1 MTKQVNGG
9 KPAQIFLSDL
19 FKPSTWITSHPSH
32 LSSLRF
38 PPKKNILI
46 MEEYVQHVPFG
57 YVKNDGILPW
67 WINHEKTAG
76 DPQVRP
82 SRPAL
87 PGLRSHQ
94 RKHHRHRH
102 RAAQGIPL
110 GVGQNWS
117 CLGEAFW
124 GNKWCNHWFKPLKN
138 GTGIL
143 DAFPN
148 ISCSLAICGSRK
160 LFGD

>member
-1 MTKQVNGG
+1 MVGNLLKYFFQTCSN
-9 KPAQIFLSDL
+9 PAHEL
-19 FKPSTWITSHPSH
+19 
-32 LSSLRF
+32 LRTPHIYHHSAS

-102 RAAQGIPL
+102 RAPQGIPL